1 MAVLPLW
8 RPAAPDGSRA
18 ADGTVAAKGGSASAA
33 ATHRRPNGGVCPP
46 PGPVWATPSVVCAV
60 DTGGADRLPLG
71 SDRPHVIG
79 DRASALRTVR
89 ALPLDD
95 QAKAGILGA
104 HARALL
110 DF

>member
-1 MAVLPLW
+1 M
-8 RPAAPDGSRA
+8 
-18 ADGTVAAKGGSASAA
+18 VAAASAA
-33 ATHRRPNGGVCPP
+33 ATHRPIGGLRPP

-60 DTGGADRLPLG
+60 DTVGADRLPLG
-71 SDRPHVIG
+71 SDRPHAIG

-104 HARALL
+104 HAGALL